1 MCPQTARRVL
11 GTQPGNPVQTL
22 EAGWPGGGGVGTSNV
37 TKGPPWDK
45 AASVQFQLIPWDFK
59 SHPAD
64 GAAWE
69 QVEWPG
75 GVWVRR

>member
-37 TKGPPWDK
+37 TLGQGCLCAVPVDPLGL
-45 AASVQFQLIPWDFK
+45 QIP
-59 SHPAD
+59 S
-64 GAAWE
+64 G
-69 QVEWPG
+69 
-75 GVWVRR
+75 